1 MPIKKP
7 TKRRAP
13 AKPMTAF
20 DAKQAELDA
29 ARRLRKINQAIAGE
43 MKAAQ
48 RWLTRADATLSLV
61 MAAHNERTG
70 MILVDGATYA
80 GLCDR
85 VQTLQDENNVL
96 RVLRA
101 QDRDEARETAAA
113 GA

>member
-1 MPIKKP
+1 
-7 TKRRAP
+7 
-13 AKPMTAF
+13 MTAF

-70 MILVDGATYA
+70 LILVDGATYA
-80 GLCDR
+80 ALCDR
-85 VQTLQDENNVL
+85 VQSLSDRSSEL
-96 RVLRA
+96 EA
-101 QDRDEARETAAA
+101 QLGEGKHAAA
-113 GA
+113 GD